1 MALTQAYEIQR
12 MDPSIPWLLDID
24 STIYES
30 LSIVG
35 VVVEYPVLDG
45 TWVEPVKYPNIKGIL

>member
-12 MDPSIPWLLDID
+12 IDPSIPWLLDID
-24 STIYES
+24 STIHEP
-30 LSIVG
+30 LSTAR
-35 VVVEYPVLDG
+35 VVVEHPVLDG